1 MKASLLL
8 ILAGVIAGGSG
19 VAYAQDASGSGGG
32 SDASTAAPG
41 AGSAAPAAAATP
53 GGWLQY
59 DSRPLTLPAGK
70 LAVDGILP
78 ILALD
83 VGTGTDTAVGLQ
95 VSGTYGIN
103 DKLQVGV
110 DFGLELS
117 PDFNASVLIGRA
129 AYTVLHKDKMDLAVA
144 AALSIGLDSDNVVS
158 LELGGWFRYRVA
170 PKMMIFTGQPT
181 TMPIPSLG
189 FGTGF
194 LLGPN
199 PYQLSIGFNDGN
211 PIDFNLPVGFGYQA
225 TPNIWLYGQLTIF
238 DIISAGSTTVSDFIF
253 SDFIPLTIGGFY
265 TINDKME
272 AGLSFGD
279 DLEHAGDLYAFTLNF
294 RYWVK

>member
-8 ILAGVIAGGSG
+8 ILAGLVVGSSG
-19 VAYAQDASGSGGG
+19 VAFAQADAGSGGG
-32 SDASTAAPG
+32 SDASAAAPG
-41 AGSAAPAAAATP
+41 TGSATPAAATP

-78 ILALD
+78 ILGFAD
-83 VGTGTDTAVGLQ
+83 GTGTDTGVALQ
-95 VSGTYGIN
+95 LSGTYGIN
-103 DKLQVGV
+103 DKLQVGL
-110 DFGLELS
+110 DFALELS
-117 PDFNASVLIGRA
+117 PDFNASVLNLRG
-129 AYTVLHKDKMDLAVA
+129 AYALLHRDKFDLAVA
-144 AALSIGLDSDNVVS
+144 AELSIGLDSDNPVALS
-158 LELGGWFRYRVA
+158 LGGWFRYRVA
-170 PKMMIFTGQPT
+170 QKMMIFTGEPT
-181 TMPIPSLG
+181 TMPIPSVG
-189 FGTGF
+189 FGFGYY
-194 LLGPN
+194 LGPN
-199 PYQLSIGFNDGN
+199 PYQLSFGLNNDN

-225 TPNIWLYGQLTIF
+225 TPNIWVYGQLVIF
-238 DIISAGSTTVSDFIF
+238 DILSVNSNTSSAFIF
-253 SDFIPLTIGGFY
+253 SDFIPITIGGFY